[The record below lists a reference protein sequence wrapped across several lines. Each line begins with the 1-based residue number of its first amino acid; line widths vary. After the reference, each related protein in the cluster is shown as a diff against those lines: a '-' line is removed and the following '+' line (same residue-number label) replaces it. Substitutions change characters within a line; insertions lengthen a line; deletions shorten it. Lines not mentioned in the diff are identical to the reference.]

1 MNKLSTGIITVLSL
15 IALSQR
21 HGAAPPETTGQ
32 EPPRRT
38 IVGAY
43 DSAHING
50 IVFIANERNI
60 FGLRFLT
67 YRAGDAVEDAPQSYE
82 LGDCAPDGS
91 FARLIWRS
99 KFDDKTPL
107 ILRWSRV
114 GDNAVVGQL
123 SAPSDIR
130 VAIEAY
136 RPWSDMRDDLG
147 RTAFYAQDDR
157 RTIFGEE
164 VSNQKASPPLRNF
177 LLQTDRVGSGSAEYG
192 DPQAM
197 RAALVRDGY
206 AAQPESKQSVARFSV
221 LSFDSVRGTPTPP
234 LGASI
239 YSIGFVAMVG
249 DDFGVMQ
256 FESNNLMQKLAAGI
270 LDQEEK
276 KYESSRVASGGAL
289 GPSLT
294 TLSRALNWSRI
305 YLPEKRLEYIAL
317 GRRNDRD
324 PRNAPLS
331 WDTFFNAVVS
341 SLVNDASAA
350 AAMRLLLDGLTP
362 DGRAPLRRY
371 LRNPTHDEA
380 AVTSGRSMPPIGA
393 LCVWKVYLLTRDL
406 EFLAWAYPRL
416 RQWNDWR
423 LADRGDGQAWRDGD
437 GDGLLEWGFDAEL
450 ELGKLGARAMSNETK
465 QRLAFSESGLED
477 RPQGWG
483 GAPAPAP
490 GAQPSPSVERS
501 DEPRYN
507 DKTHTLEYSTVGLNA
522 LYALDTEILM
532 IMAGELGLQAEVDK
546 WRTRYDQIKKNVNE
560 KMWSEEDG
568 LYLNRHWDGRFSRRL
583 SPENFYPLAAGLAD
597 GERAKRMMATLL
609 DSKKFW
615 GEYPLPAISRD
626 DPAFAAGA
634 PGRGA
639 IWAPMNYLVYL
650 GLKRYG
656 YHAEAAELARKA
668 FAIARSAS
676 EKTGRYDDQFSS
688 ADGSPVVEGSG
699 VEGEGQRTY
708 FFGLMI
714 WPAIEEA
721 LNTDPWASLSFGSV
735 AATEESR
742 LERLDVSGAKLDVIT
757 GPKRTVIRR
766 NGETEVECETPVR
779 LRAYQSNDRAIG
791 FVIEAKERAHLMVP
805 ASKGRK
811 ITVSVDDKV
820 LGSAPTGA
828 AATFKVSEG
837 SHKVLIVK

>member
-1 MNKLSTGIITVLSL
+1 MNKLSTGIVAVLSL

-21 HGAAPPETTGQ
+21 HGAGPPETTGQ
-32 EPPRRT
+32 EPPRRA

-43 DSAHING
+43 DSANING

-60 FGLRFLT
+60 FGLRVLT
-67 YRAGDAVEDAPQSYE
+67 FRAGDAVEDAPQSYE

-99 KFDDKTPL
+99 RFDDKAPL

-123 SAPSDIR
+123 SAPTDIR

-136 RPWSDMRDDLG
+136 RPWSDMRGDLG
-147 RTAFYAQDDR
+147 RTAFYAQDDL

-177 LLQTDRVGSGSAEYG
+177 LLQTDRVGSGAAEYG

-197 RAALVRDGY
+197 RAALVREGY

-221 LSFDSVRGTPTPP
+221 LSFDSVRGTPPSP

-249 DDFGVMQ
+249 DDFGAMQ
-256 FESNNLMQKLAAGI
+256 AESNNLLQKLAAGI

-294 TLSRALNWSRI
+294 TLGRALNWSRI
-305 YLPEKRLEYIAL
+305 YLPEKRLDYIAL

-331 WDTFFNAVVS
+331 WDTFFNAVVA
-341 SLVNDASAA
+341 SLVNDASAT

-371 LRNPTHDEA
+371 LRNPPHDGA
-380 AVTSGRSMPPIGA
+380 LVTAGRSIPPIGA

-450 ELGKLGARAMSNETK
+450 ELGQLGARAMSNETK
-465 QRLAFSESGLED
+465 RRLAFSESGLED
-477 RPQGWG
+477 RPQWLG
-483 GAPAPAP
+483 GATAP
-490 GAQPSPSVERS
+490 GAQPSPSVERG
-501 DEPRYN
+501 DEARYN

-532 IMAGELGLQAEVDK
+532 IMAGELGLQAEVEK

-615 GEYPLPAISRD
+615 GEYPLPTISRD
-626 DPAFAAGA
+626 DTAFAAGA

-656 YHAEAAELARKA
+656 YHAEAAELARKG
-668 FAIARSAS
+668 FAISRSAS
-676 EKTGRYDDQFSS
+676 EKTGGYDDQFSS
-688 ADGSPVVEGSG
+688 ADGSLAAEGSG
-699 VEGEGQRTY
+699 AEGEGQRTY

-714 WPAIEEA
+714 WPAIEEVFNA
-721 LNTDPWASLSFGSV
+721 DPWAGLSFGSI

-766 NGETEVECETPVR
+766 NGETEIECETPVR

-791 FVIEAKERAHLMVP
+791 FVIEAKERAQILVP
-805 ASKGRK
+805 ASKGKK

-820 LGSAPTGA
+820 LGSATTGA
-828 AATFKVSEG
+828 EATFKVSAG
-837 SHKVLIVK
+837 VHKVLIVK

>member
-1 MNKLSTGIITVLSL
+1 
-15 IALSQR
+15 
-21 HGAAPPETTGQ
+21 
-32 EPPRRT
+32 
-38 IVGAY
+38 
-43 DSAHING
+43 
-50 IVFIANERNI
+50 
-60 FGLRFLT
+60 
-67 YRAGDAVEDAPQSYE
+67 
-82 LGDCAPDGS
+82 
-91 FARLIWRS
+91 
-99 KFDDKTPL
+99 
-107 ILRWSRV
+107 
-114 GDNAVVGQL
+114 
-123 SAPSDIR
+123 
-130 VAIEAY
+130 
-136 RPWSDMRDDLG
+136 
-147 RTAFYAQDDR
+147 
-157 RTIFGEE
+157 
-164 VSNQKASPPLRNF
+164 
-177 LLQTDRVGSGSAEYG
+177 
-192 DPQAM
+192 
-197 RAALVRDGY
+197 
-206 AAQPESKQSVARFSV
+206 
-221 LSFDSVRGTPTPP
+221 
-234 LGASI
+234 
-239 YSIGFVAMVG
+239 MVG
-249 DDFGVMQ
+249 DDFGAMQ
-256 FESNNLMQKLAAGI
+256 AESNNLLQKLAAGI

-276 KYESSRVASGGAL
+276 KYDSSRVASGGAL
-289 GPSLT
+289 GPSLM
-294 TLSRALNWSRI
+294 TLSRVLNWSRI
-305 YLPEKRLEYIAL
+305 YLPEKRLDYIAL
-317 GRRNDRD
+317 SRRNDRD

-341 SLVNDASAA
+341 SPVNDASAE

-380 AVTSGRSMPPIGA
+380 AAPAGRSMPPIGA

-465 QRLAFSESGLED
+465 RRLAFSESGLED
-477 RPQGWG
+477 RPQWLNGS
-483 GAPAPAP
+483 AAP
-490 GAQPSPSVERS
+490 GAQPSPSGEQG
-501 DEPRYN
+501 DEVRYN

-568 LYLNRHWDGRFSRRL
+568 LYLNRRWDGRFSRRL

-615 GEYPLPAISRD
+615 GEYPLPSISRD
-626 DPAFAAGA
+626 DPAFAPGA

-656 YHAEAAELARKA
+656 YHAEAAELARKG
-668 FAIARSAS
+668 FTIALSAS
-676 EKTGRYDDQFSS
+676 EKTGGFGDQFSS
-688 ADGSPVVEGSG
+688 ADGSLVVEGAG
-699 VEGEGQRTY
+699 AEGEGQRTY
-708 FFGLMI
+708 FFGLMT
-714 WPAIEEA
+714 WPAIEEVFNA
-721 LNTDPWASLSFGSV
+721 DPWAGLSFGSV

-742 LERLDVSGAKLDVIT
+742 LERLDVSGAKLDLIT

-791 FVIEAKERAHLMVP
+791 FVIEAKERAHVLVP

>member
-1 MNKLSTGIITVLSL
+1 MNKLSTGIIAVLSL
-15 IALSQR
+15 IAISQR
-21 HGAAPPETTGQ
+21 HGAVPAERTAQ
-32 EPPRRT
+32 EPQRRA

-67 YRAGDAVEDAPQSYE
+67 FRAGDAIEDAPQSYE

-99 KFDDKTPL
+99 RLDDKTPF

-136 RPWSDMRDDLG
+136 RPWSDLRVDIG
-147 RTAFYAQDDR
+147 RTSFFAQDDN

-164 VSNQKASPPLRNF
+164 VDSQRARPPLRNF

-197 RAALVRDGY
+197 RAALLREGY
-206 AAQPESKQSVARFSV
+206 AAQPESKQTVARFSV
-221 LSFDSVRGTPTPP
+221 LSFDSVRATPTPP
-234 LGASI
+234 LAASI

-249 DDFGVMQ
+249 DDFGAMQ
-256 FESNNLMQKLAAGI
+256 GESNNLLQKLAAGI

-276 KYESSRVASGGAL
+276 KYESSRVASGGGL

-294 TLSRALNWSRI
+294 TLSRVLNWSRI
-305 YLPEKRLEYIAL
+305 YLPEKQLQYIAL
-317 GRRNDRD
+317 SRRNDRD

-341 SLVNDASAA
+341 SLVNSASGSP
-350 AAMRLLLDGLTP
+350 AMRLLLDGLTP

-371 LRNPTHDEA
+371 LRNPSHDEA
-380 AVTSGRSMPPIGA
+380 IVTAGRSMPPIGA

-450 ELGKLGARAMSNETK
+450 ELGQLGARAMSNETK

-477 RPQGWG
+477 RPQWLKGSI
-483 GAPAPAP
+483 APNQSD
-490 GAQPSPSVERS
+490 AQPSPSVERPS
-501 DEPRYN
+501 VGREDEVRYN

-615 GEYPLPAISRD
+615 GEYPLPTIS
-626 DPAFAAGA
+626 
-634 PGRGA
+634 
-639 IWAPMNYLVYL
+639 
-650 GLKRYG
+650 
-656 YHAEAAELARKA
+656 
-668 FAIARSAS
+668 
-676 EKTGRYDDQFSS
+676 
-688 ADGSPVVEGSG
+688 
-699 VEGEGQRTY
+699 
-708 FFGLMI
+708 
-714 WPAIEEA
+714 
-721 LNTDPWASLSFGSV
+721 
-735 AATEESR
+735 
-742 LERLDVSGAKLDVIT
+742 
-757 GPKRTVIRR
+757 
-766 NGETEVECETPVR
+766 
-779 LRAYQSNDRAIG
+779 
-791 FVIEAKERAHLMVP
+791 
-805 ASKGRK
+805 
-811 ITVSVDDKV
+811 
-820 LGSAPTGA
+820 
-828 AATFKVSEG
+828 
-837 SHKVLIVK
+837 